1 MLEKQSSVLNN
12 KKQQKGRSIM
22 SIPAELLNMVFVE
35 ELKATPPEIEK
46 MLVNGERVI
55 ASFKS
60 LRDIG
65 AITNKRIIYFNKQ
78 GLIGKKIEAYSIPL
92 RSIDMFSSENAGII
106 DFTTEFQL
114 WTKVGVMKMSF
125 PKKVDVHN
133 IIRAFSEYIL

>member
-1 MLEKQSSVLNN
+1 
-12 KKQQKGRSIM
+12 M

-35 ELKATPPEIEK
+35 ELKSTPPEIEK

-133 IIRAFSEYIL
+133 ISRAFSEYIL

>member
-1 MLEKQSSVLNN
+1 
-12 KKQQKGRSIM
+12 M
-22 SIPAELLNMVFVE
+22 SLPAELLNMVFVE

-78 GLIGKKIEAYSIPL
+78 GLIGKKIETYSIPL

>member
-22 SIPAELLNMVFVE
+22 SLPAELLNMVFVE

>member
-12 KKQQKGRSIM
+12 KKQQKGRSVM

-35 ELKATPPEIEK
+35 ELKSTPPEIEK

-78 GLIGKKIEAYSIPL
+78 GLIGKKIETYSIPL

>member
-1 MLEKQSSVLNN
+1 
-12 KKQQKGRSIM
+12 M
-22 SIPAELLNMVFVE
+22 SLPAELLNMIFVE

>member
-1 MLEKQSSVLNN
+1 
-12 KKQQKGRSIM
+12 M
-22 SIPAELLNMVFVE
+22 SLPAELLNIVFVE

>member
-1 MLEKQSSVLNN
+1 MVLDNLIIIKIT
-12 KKQQKGRSIM
+12 KKRGRNIM
-22 SIPAELLNMVFVE
+22 SLPAELLNMVFVE

>member
-1 MLEKQSSVLNN
+1 
-12 KKQQKGRSIM
+12 M

-35 ELKATPPEIEK
+35 ELKSTPPEIEK

-78 GLIGKKIEAYSIPL
+78 GVIGKKIEAYSIPL

>member
-1 MLEKQSSVLNN
+1 
-12 KKQQKGRSIM
+12 M

>member
-1 MLEKQSSVLNN
+1 
-12 KKQQKGRSIM
+12 M
-22 SIPAELLNMVFVE
+22 SLPAELLNMVFVE

-92 RSIDMFSSENAGII
+92 KSIDMFSSENAGII

>member
-1 MLEKQSSVLNN
+1 
-12 KKQQKGRSIM
+12 M
-22 SIPAELLNMVFVE
+22 SIPAELLNIVFVE

>member
-1 MLEKQSSVLNN
+1 
-12 KKQQKGRSIM
+12 M
-22 SIPAELLNMVFVE
+22 SLPAELLNMVFVE
-35 ELKATPPEIEK
+35 ELKATPAEIEK

>member
-1 MLEKQSSVLNN
+1 
-12 KKQQKGRSIM
+12 M

-35 ELKATPPEIEK
+35 ELKSTPPEIEK

>member
-1 MLEKQSSVLNN
+1 
-12 KKQQKGRSIM
+12 M
-22 SIPAELLNMVFVE
+22 SIPAELLNIVFVE

-133 IIRAFSEYIL
+133 IIRAFSEYVL

>member
-1 MLEKQSSVLNN
+1 
-12 KKQQKGRSIM
+12 M
-22 SIPAELLNMVFVE
+22 SLPAELLNMVFVE

>member
-1 MLEKQSSVLNN
+1 
-12 KKQQKGRSIM
+12 M

-35 ELKATPPEIEK
+35 ELKSTPPEIEK

-78 GLIGKKIEAYSIPL
+78 GLIGKKIETYSIPL

>member
-1 MLEKQSSVLNN
+1 MVLDNLIIIKIT
-12 KKQQKGRSIM
+12 KKRGRNIM
-22 SIPAELLNMVFVE
+22 SLPAELLNMVFVE

-78 GLIGKKIEAYSIPL
+78 GLIGKKIETYSIPL

>member
-1 MLEKQSSVLNN
+1 
-12 KKQQKGRSIM
+12 M

-35 ELKATPPEIEK
+35 ELKSTPPEIEK

-78 GLIGKKIEAYSIPL
+78 GLIGKKIETYSIPL

-114 WTKVGVMKMSF
+114 WTKIGVMKMSF

>member
-1 MLEKQSSVLNN
+1 
-12 KKQQKGRSIM
+12 M
-22 SIPAELLNMVFVE
+22 SLPAELLNMVFVE

-125 PKKVDVHN
+125 PKKVGN
-133 IIRAFSEYIL
+133 YSAINKN

>member
-1 MLEKQSSVLNN
+1 
-12 KKQQKGRSIM
+12 M

-35 ELKATPPEIEK
+35 ELKSTPPEIEK

-125 PKKVDVHN
+125 PKKFDVHN

>member
-1 MLEKQSSVLNN
+1 
-12 KKQQKGRSIM
+12 M
-22 SIPAELLNMVFVE
+22 SLPAELLNMVFVE

-92 RSIDMFSSENAGII
+92 RSIDMFSSENARII
-106 DFTTEFQL
+106 DFTTEFQF

>member
-1 MLEKQSSVLNN
+1 
-12 KKQQKGRSIM
+12 M

-78 GLIGKKIEAYSIPL
+78 GLIGKEIETYSIPL

>member
-1 MLEKQSSVLNN
+1 
-12 KKQQKGRSIM
+12 M

-46 MLVNGERVI
+46 MLVNGEGVI

>member
-1 MLEKQSSVLNN
+1 MIEKQSSVLNN

-22 SIPAELLNMVFVE
+22 SLPAELLNMVFVE

>member
-1 MLEKQSSVLNN
+1 
-12 KKQQKGRSIM
+12 M

-133 IIRAFSEYIL
+133 IIRAFLNIFYSEKERLL

>member
-1 MLEKQSSVLNN
+1 MLL
-12 KKQQKGRSIM
+12 
-22 SIPAELLNMVFVE
+22 PAELLNMVFVE

>member
-1 MLEKQSSVLNN
+1 
-12 KKQQKGRSIM
+12 M

-78 GLIGKKIEAYSIPL
+78 GLIGKKIETYSIPL

-125 PKKVDVHN
+125 PKKVDMHN

>member
-1 MLEKQSSVLNN
+1 MVLDNLIIIKIT
-12 KKQQKGRSIM
+12 KKRGKNIM
-22 SIPAELLNMVFVE
+22 SLPAELLNMVFVE

-106 DFTTEFQL
+106 DFTTEFLL

>member
-1 MLEKQSSVLNN
+1 
-12 KKQQKGRSIM
+12 M

-55 ASFKS
+55 VSFKS

>member
-1 MLEKQSSVLNN
+1 
-12 KKQQKGRSIM
+12 M

-35 ELKATPPEIEK
+35 ELKSTPPEIEK

-78 GLIGKKIEAYSIPL
+78 GLIGKKIETYSIPL

-114 WTKVGVMKMSF
+114 WTEVGVMKMSF

>member
-1 MLEKQSSVLNN
+1 
-12 KKQQKGRSIM
+12 M
-22 SIPAELLNMVFVE
+22 SLPAELLNMVFVE

-125 PKKVDVHN
+125 PKKLDVHN

>member
-1 MLEKQSSVLNN
+1 ML
-12 KKQQKGRSIM
+12 
-22 SIPAELLNMVFVE
+22 IPAELLNMVFVE

-60 LRDIG
+60 LRDVG